1 MAKRKIELS
10 EVLVKDLKVVLYLVA
25 SWAVGL
31 AVVFLS
37 GDERYL
43 GLIPI
48 ANYVIYRLSQ
58 ELSNQ
63 GYRSALKK

>member
-1 MAKRKIELS
+1 MAKRKIKVNEI
-10 EVLVKDLKVVLYLVA
+10 LVKDLKVVLYLMA

-43 GLIPI
+43 GLIPV
-48 ANYVIYRLSQ
+48 ANYVIYRLGK
-58 ELSNQ
+58 ELSSE
-63 GYRSALKK
+63 GYIETLRK

>member
-1 MAKRKIELS
+1 MAKRRIELS

-43 GLIPI
+43 GLIPV